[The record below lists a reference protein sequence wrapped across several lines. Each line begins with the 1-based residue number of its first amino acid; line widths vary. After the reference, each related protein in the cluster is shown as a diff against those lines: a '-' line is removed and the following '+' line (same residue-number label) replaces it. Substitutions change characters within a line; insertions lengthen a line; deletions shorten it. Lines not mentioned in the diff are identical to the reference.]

1 MKKQRLKDVKDKI
14 ERELNKDS
22 LKNKVIQPSTIMRQI
37 NSVAN
42 INQETLKS

>member
-22 LKNKVIQPSTIMRQI
+22 LKNKAI
-37 NSVAN
+37 
-42 INQETLKS
+42 

>member
-22 LKNKVIQPSTIMRQI
+22 LKNKLI
-37 NSVAN
+37 
-42 INQETLKS
+42 